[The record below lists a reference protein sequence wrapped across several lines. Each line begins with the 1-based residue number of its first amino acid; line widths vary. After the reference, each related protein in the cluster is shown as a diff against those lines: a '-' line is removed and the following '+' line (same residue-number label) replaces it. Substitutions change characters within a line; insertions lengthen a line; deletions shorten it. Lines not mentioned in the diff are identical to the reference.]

1 VFSQQVVG
9 YGSASVSAFTLLGTI
24 GVFGLG
30 TLLIGE
36 LPRRGADRAGLV
48 SAALLACALGSLLFG
63 LGFAVIAPHLSSHF
77 AEVMGTPARAA
88 LFVAGSV
95 LTGVTM
101 VFDQATIGLLR
112 GGLQLTRNVAF
123 AVAKLLILPGA
134 AIFLRDAFGF
144 GITAAWVAGMALSL
158 VTMAVWLRF
167 KGTHV
172 LVRPHWSILREL
184 GWTAMAHNWLNIS
197 QAVPFTV
204 VPVLVT
210 LLVSPSANG
219 AYYIAS
225 MLSSFLFFVPI
236 SLAEVL
242 FAVVAS
248 DPRVIARKLRVAL
261 RLSFMIGLPGM
272 IVLGAGAHF
281 LLSMFGRGYASDGT
295 VPLELLALSY
305 PLGVPKALYIAVCRA
320 SGRITRAAVVLTTF
334 SAAELGVATVGALAH
349 GLLGLSLMLLACRFV
364 EALLITPTVVR
375 AAFGHGRHR
384 RPAGTVSEVVSDPQP
399 APPARNG
406 NRPQG
411 QLRPP
416 DPRARGYAPT
426 REPRSASL
434 ALNHQHHGAQGA
446 GPAARLSPAAFASR
460 IDPLPD
466 MPPGSHRG
474 APESVRKEKDELDA
488 AAERPPSPYSRSPG
502 RSGPPDGRN

>member
-1 VFSQQVVG
+1 
-9 YGSASVSAFTLLGTI
+9 
-24 GVFGLG
+24 
-30 TLLIGE
+30 
-36 LPRRGADRAGLV
+36 
-48 SAALLACALGSLLFG
+48 
-63 LGFAVIAPHLSSHF
+63 
-77 AEVMGTPARAA
+77 M
-88 LFVAGSV
+88 AGSV

-123 AVAKLLILPGA
+123 AVAKLLILPVA
-134 AIFLRDAFGF
+134 AIFLHDAFGF
-144 GITAAWVAGMALSL
+144 GITAAWAAGMALSL
-158 VTMAVWLRF
+158 VVMAVWLRF
-167 KGTHV
+167 KGTHI
-172 LVRPHWSILREL
+172 LARPHWSILREL

-204 VPVLVT
+204 LPVLVT

-219 AYYIAS
+219 AFYIAS
-225 MLSSFLFFVPI
+225 MLTSFLFAVPI

-242 FAVVAS
+242 FAVVAN

-281 LLSMFGRGYASDGT
+281 LLSMFGRGYASEGT
-295 VPLELLALSY
+295 VPLELLTLAY

-320 SGRITRAAVVLTTF
+320 SGRITRAAAVLTTF
-334 SAAELGVATVGALAH
+334 SVAELGVATVGALSH
-349 GLLGLSLMLLACRFV
+349 GLVGLSLMLLACRFV

-375 AAFGHGRHR
+375 AAIRHGRHR
-384 RPAGTVSEVVSDPQP
+384 RPAGTVSEVMSDQQPAPLTGNGYRPQP
-399 APPARNG
+399 APLTGNGNRPQPAAPAPNS

-411 QLRPP
+411 QLRRP
-416 DPRARGYAPT
+416 DPRVQDYAPA

-434 ALNHQHHGAQGA
+434 AWNHQHPGAQGA
-446 GPAARLSPAAFASR
+446 GPTARLSPTFTPR

-466 MPPGSHRG
+466 MPPRFHRR
-474 APESVRKEKDELDA
+474 APEPVRKEKDEPDA
-488 AAERPPSPYSRSPG
+488 AAERPPSPYSRSPD